1 MSSLFDVTGRLALVT
16 GSSRGLGRAMAGGLA
31 RAGARVVLHGR
42 DAAQLQA
49 AREEIAADTGTAP
62 AVVSFDVTDARAVA
76 AAVEA
81 LVAEHGAP
89 DVLVNNAG
97 IQRRAPF
104 QEFAA
109 ADWDDLVAANLSSVF
124 HVSRAVVPHMVA
136 RGSGKVVNIASVQS
150 VLARRTIAPYT
161 ATKGAVASLTKGMA
175 ADLAQHGIQVNAISP
190 GYFATEMNAALV
202 ADEQF
207 NAWVEQRTPAGRWGR
222 VEELLGTLLY
232 LCSDASSYVSGQNVV
247 VDGGMT
253 SVL

>member
-1 MSSLFDVTGRLALVT
+1 MSGLFDVTGRLALVT
-16 GSSRGLGRAMAGGLA
+16 GSSRGLGRAMAAGLA
-31 RAGARVVLHGR
+31 EAGARVVLHGR
-42 DAAQLQA
+42 DGAQLER
-49 AREEIAADTGTAP
+49 ARAEIAGRTGSEP
-62 AVVSFDVTDARAVA
+62 AVVRFDVTDAGAVA
-76 AAVEA
+76 AGVEA
-81 LVAEHGAP
+81 LVAEHGVP

-104 QEFAA
+104 HEFAT
-109 ADWDDLVAANLSSVF
+109 ADWEDLVAANLSSVF

-136 RGSGKVVNIASVQS
+136 RGSGKVVNVASVQS

-175 ADLAQHGIQVNAISP
+175 ADLTGHGIQVNAISP

-222 VEELLGTLLY
+222 VEELLGTLIY
-232 LCSDASSYVSGQNVV
+232 LASDASSYVSGQNVV